1 MPPDEPH
8 FRFTPLAKIAS
19 GGTATVFVGRGPGGL
34 VALKRPHPHV
44 LEDERQRAALL
55 REARIAASLHHPN
68 IVEVSEVETVGADM
82 QLVMQYVEG
91 TALGTLIAIEA
102 KRDHRLPPAIAVRI
116 VLDAAAGLQAVHEK
130 RDASGSVLGLVHRD
144 ISPQNILVGV
154 DGIARLTDF
163 GLAKAVYEGAPSTTQ
178 GTLKGKLGYM
188 APEYIGHGQLDG
200 AVDVFAMGVVLW
212 EALAGRRLFRGDNE
226 IQTLDRV
233 LRDEPPRL
241 ADVAAGL
248 APFDPVVARAV
259 AEDPAARFPSARA
272 FAAALS
278 DAAQAARAQVD
289 HEDVGAY
296 VARAVGSE
304 LTRRRESVARAERR
318 AGARRRQLVTVLG
331 VAAVL
336 AAGGLALTLGRG
348 ERTAPARMAPVASE
362 PASPPERSS
371 TLPPEPEPPLAP
383 SFELPATPVP
393 TSQPAPRPRPSGP
406 APRLPPPNP
415 YVHHGGTR

>member
-1 MPPDEPH
+1 MPPDEPP

-19 GGTATVFVGRGPGGL
+19 GGSATVYVGRGPSGL
-34 VALKRPHPHV
+34 VAIKRPHPHV
-44 LEDERQRAALL
+44 LEDERQRSALL

-68 IVEVSEVETVGADM
+68 IVEVHEVETLGTEM

-91 TALGTLIAIEA
+91 TALGTLIAVEA
-102 KRDHRLPPAIAVRI
+102 KADHRLPPAVAVRI
-116 VLDAAAGLQAVHEK
+116 VLDASAGLEAVHEK
-130 RDASGSVLGLVHRD
+130 RDASGNVLGLVHRD

-154 DGIARLTDF
+154 DGVARLTDF

-188 APEYIGHGQLDG
+188 APEYIGHGQLAG

-233 LRDEPPRL
+233 LRDEPPPL
-241 ADVAAGL
+241 ADVSREL

-259 AEDPAARFPSARA
+259 AKDPAARFPSARA
-272 FAAALS
+272 FAEALS
-278 DAAQAARAQVD
+278 DAAQAAGTQVGHD
-289 HEDVGAY
+289 EVGTY
-296 VARAVGSE
+296 VALAVGSD
-304 LTRRRESVARAERR
+304 LARRRESVKRAERR
-318 AGARRRQLVTVLG
+318 AGARQRQLVAVL
-331 VAAVL
+331 AFATVL

-348 ERTAPARMAPVASE
+348 ERAPPAPLTPIVTS
-362 PASPPERSS
+362 PATTSSP
-371 TLPPEPEPPLAP
+371 LPAPEPPPPAA
-383 SFELPATPVP
+383 SFELPATSSPTP
-393 TSQPAPRPRPSGP
+393 TSSPRPRPASP
-406 APRLPPPNP
+406 APRSPPPNP